1 VFGSSSDSQSANIA
15 NPSTAEELLISQP
28 TLITAE
34 SLLKDFSQLDAAR
47 TRLIH
52 VAAASD
58 YAQYHLP
65 GALLVTPPELVH
77 GAAPAPGRLPSL
89 SRLESLFGRLGYGP
103 EQHFIIYDDEGGGW
117 AGRFAWTLDVLGHGN
132 WSYLD
137 GGIHAWA
144 EAGGPLESGE
154 SQYPE
159 ATSTVLA
166 IDTAP
171 IAEVEDVLA
180 AIEDPEQIIWD
191 VRSREEYLGLRSGSA
206 RAGHIPGA
214 RHLDWL
220 MLKDPE
226 RATRLAEDLPALL
239 AEHGVDPAR
248 PVITHCQSHHRSGL
262 SYMVGRLLGFANIRA
277 YHGSWG
283 EWGNRDDLP
292 IET

>member
-1 VFGSSSDSQSANIA
+1 M
-15 NPSTAEELLISQP
+15 
-28 TLITAE
+28 
-34 SLLKDFSQLDAAR
+34 
-47 TRLIH
+47 H
-52 VAAASD
+52 VAAAED
-58 YAQYHLP
+58 YARYHLP

-89 SRLESLFGRLGYGP
+89 ARLEALFGNLGYTG
-103 EQHFIIYDDEGGGW
+103 EEHFIVYDDEGGGW
-117 AGRFAWTLDVLGHGN
+117 AGRFAWTLDVLGHST

-144 EAGGPLESGE
+144 EAEGPLASGPCE
-154 SQYPE
+154 YPQ
-159 ATSTVLA
+159 ATSPVLS

-180 AIEDPEQIIWD
+180 AIEDPTQIIWD

-214 RHLDWL
+214 KHLDWL
-220 MLKDPE
+220 MLKDPD
-226 RATRLAEDLPALL
+226 RATRLAQDLPALL
-239 AEHGVDPAR
+239 AEHGVDPNR
-248 PVITHCQSHHRSGL
+248 RVITHCQSHHRSGL
-262 SYMVGRLLGFANIRA
+262 SYMVGRLLGFTNIRA

-283 EWGNRDDLP
+283 EWGNRGDLP